1 MVYRVIYVYI
11 FYICGILYDMCI
23 LQMLCMYMC
32 IRRKCGRLLN
42 RGLALN
48 LLCNTGWPQIHSPP
62 FSSSQVFELQVCVT
76 ICGFEIS

>member
-1 MVYRVIYVYI
+1 
-11 FYICGILYDMCI
+11 MCI
-23 LQMLCMYMC
+23 YSVYVVYYIIYAYYKCYVCMC
-32 IRRKCGRLLN
+32 IWRKCERLSN

-62 FSSSQVFELQVCVT
+62 FPSSQVFELQVCVT